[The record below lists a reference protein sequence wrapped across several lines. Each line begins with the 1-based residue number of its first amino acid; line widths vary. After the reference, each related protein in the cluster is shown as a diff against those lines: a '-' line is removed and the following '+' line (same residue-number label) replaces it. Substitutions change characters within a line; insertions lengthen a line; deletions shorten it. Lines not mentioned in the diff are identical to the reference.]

1 MPPATSSEGVGVITE
16 GDFAYVKLGF
26 RGVFEAEVVSSGE
39 MYELRLLHNNE
50 EVEAP
55 ATEVWTPHD
64 SMRVVS

>member
-1 MPPATSSEGVGVITE
+1 MIDKPTE
-16 GDFAYVKLGF
+16 SDFAYVKLGF

-55 ATEVWTPHD
+55 ATEVWTTHD
-64 SMRVVS
+64 SMRVIS